1 MNFGQQFEIGTR
13 SPTPLS
19 AICWGSLSVLKS
31 MSKLVKT
38 VFSYNILAK
47 CSGQYHLFCNLTGQE
62 LVESQ
67 LKYQTW
73 RFYKKYLIWILNSDS
88 LGFLTILNLILSCW
102 LWINFYLSFIKK
114 KTTKNT
120 QKTPLILL
128 FSNYHWFAFIGSVNE
143 KIVFGNLRLTSSYQ
157 NCIKTPM

>member
-19 AICWGSLSVLKS
+19 AICWSSLSALKS
-31 MSKLVKT
+31 MPKLVKT

-47 CSGQYHLFCNLTGQE
+47 CSGRYHLFCNLTGQE

-128 FSNYHWFAFIGSVNE
+128 FSNYHWFVFIGSVNE
-143 KIVFGNLRLTSSYQ
+143 KIVFGNLGLTSSYQ
-157 NCIKTPM
+157 NCTKTTM